1 MNLTV
6 NDSSTFIYT
15 AGKRIDS
22 AKPGIVFIHG
32 AANDHSVWTLQSRY
46 FAYHGWNALAV
57 DLPGHG
63 KSEGHALDSI
73 GALADWIARLL
84 DAAELGQAA
93 LVGHSMGS
101 LVALEAAARHAS
113 RVTQLALVGTAVPMP
128 VSEPLLNASKA
139 NDHAAYDM
147 INVFAHSSAA
157 QVGGNRVPGL
167 WMMGNN
173 MRLMERSGPGVLHA
187 DFTACNAYDG
197 GLEAAGKVKC
207 PVLLVLG
214 KRDLMTP
221 PKAAQD
227 VTAKL
232 GKTKMVLLEGA
243 GHALMAE
250 KPDEVLDALV
260 GFLAGA
266 TATASPR

>member
-1 MNLTV
+1 MDLTV
-6 NDSSTFIYT
+6 DNSRVY
-15 AGKRIDS
+15 AYS
-22 AKPGIVFIHG
+22 ANHPVDPEKPGALFIHG
-32 AANDHSVWTLQSRY
+32 AANDHSVWALQSRY

-63 KSEGHALDSI
+63 KSGGKALDSI
-73 GALADWIARLL
+73 GALADWTIRVL
-84 DAAELGQAA
+84 DAAGLGEAA
-93 LVGHSMGS
+93 LIGHSMGS
-101 LVALEAAARHAS
+101 LVTLEAAARHPA
-113 RVTQLALVGTAVPMP
+113 RVTQIALVGTAVPMP
-128 VSEPLLNASKA
+128 VSEPLLNASKQ
-139 NDHAAYDM
+139 NDHLAYDM

-157 QVGGNRVPGL
+157 QIGGNRVPGL

-197 GLEAAGKVKC
+197 GFEAAGKVKC

-221 PKAAQD
+221 PKAAKD
-227 VTAKL
+227 VAGKIGNAK
-232 GKTKMVLLEGA
+232 TVVLEGA

-250 KPDEVLDALV
+250 KPDQVLDALA
-260 GFLAGA
+260 GFLARRA
-266 TATASPR
+266 PAPSIR